1 MAVPNG
7 YRFAVPFDDVFPEG
21 AFVLGVEQ
29 GMDFDNGQRRPAK
42 DKVSG
47 KPVWNVQVTDPSAN
61 GRNTGVVVKIAADVQ
76 PVPPEV
82 LPGTPFRPAFF
93 EGLTATAYEQNGR
106 VAFSLRAASMHSANT
121 GAKPAGGKGGQSGES
136 GRVAA

>member
-1 MAVPNG
+1 MPVPNG
-7 YRFAVPFDDVFPEG
+7 YRFSVPFDDVFPDG

-42 DKVSG
+42 DKVTG
-47 KPVWNVQVTDPSAN
+47 RLVWNVQVTDPAAN

-76 PVPPEV
+76 PIPPDA
-82 LPGTPFRPAFF
+82 LPGTPFRPVFF

-106 VAFSLRAASMHSANT
+106 VAFSLRAASMRAPGAGAGRSSA
-121 GAKPAGGKGGQSGES
+121 GKTSQPTAQ
-136 GRVAA
+136 AAA